1 MDAPEAG
8 DVELINRPDAHVVVV
23 QRDLVVVRSALGLP
37 GHELAQLHD
46 ILPPQ
51 RPRFD
56 RLEKLD
62 LFVLGDLF
70 PAVRN
75 DYARPCVFL

>member
-1 MDAPEAG
+1 MDAPKAG

-46 ILPPQ
+46 ILP
-51 RPRFD
+51 
-56 RLEKLD
+56 
-62 LFVLGDLF
+62 
-70 PAVRN
+70 
-75 DYARPCVFL
+75 